1 MTWRKWL
8 SPGFGVP
15 FWTAALAA
23 GLVWYA
29 LRYGSNAPVMDEWD
43 VAPQLRQYL
52 RDGRP
57 AEWVLMRHNEHR
69 YPAARLLY
77 AALMAATGYDFRSG
91 MVASALLLGAAAHLF
106 ARAAARARGRPAWAD
121 LLIPALLLNFGASF
135 NVLMGY
141 QVAFS
146 LFVLAA
152 AFAAWVVVADTPG
165 RGGDLA
171 ASAALV
177 ALALNGMPGLLLAA
191 PLAGWAAWR
200 ATRGPRWA
208 SWGRAPLAWL
218 PLAAVVAYGLWSAA
232 GMERSADPSTRL
244 PDWGVRAVAAG
255 QFLSMGLGTWVI
267 ESDWGTLGRLMGVGY
282 AAALLALGAAFA
294 RRPADRAVALGLA
307 AILVGVVGMAGGV
320 AWGRGCGLIERYTST
335 AAVGLAV
342 AWVAAARWLP
352 LPRAASALGVAA
364 AAGLVWLN
372 ADSGERFAQ
381 VHRMYYRELEDAVRA
396 GLPPSFVASRFRGPL
411 GHEDFRGRIES
422 LRDLGFGTFRD
433 LSPEPRVAA
442 VPVAAPAAGGGS
454 PGFALAVLPGGRKVV
469 GVRVTYE
476 TQRDAAW
483 QQLTLT
489 WAGPAGA
496 KSSAVYPHARRGE
509 QSSSF
514 YVDDAPTDARLEVAH
529 PESGL
534 AVTRVEW
541 LVAAE

>member
-1 MTWRKWL
+1 MPWRKWL

-15 FWTAALAA
+15 FWTALLTAA
-23 GLVWYA
+23 LVWYA

-43 VAPQLRQYL
+43 VAPELRQHL
-52 RDGRP
+52 REGRP
-57 AEWVLMRHNEHR
+57 VEWVLRRHNEHR

-91 MVASALLLGAAAHLF
+91 MVASALLLGAAAHAF
-106 ARAAARARGRPAWAD
+106 ARAAAVARGRPAWAD
-121 LLIPALLLNFGASF
+121 LVAPALLLNFGASF

-152 AFAAWVVVADTPG
+152 AFAAWVVVIDRPG
-165 RGGDLA
+165 RRGDLA

-191 PLAGWAAWR
+191 PLSAWAAWR
-200 ATRGPRWA
+200 AGCRSPRA
-208 SWGRAPLAWL
+208 LWGRAATAWL
-218 PLAAVVAYGLWSAA
+218 PLAAVAAYGLGSAA

-244 PDWGVRAVAAG
+244 PDWGVRAVAAA
-255 QFLSMGLGTWVI
+255 QFLSMGLGNWVI
-267 ESDWGTLGRLMGVGY
+267 DADWGTLGRLVGLGY
-282 AAALLALGAAFA
+282 AAAGLALAAAFA
-294 RRPADRAVALGLA
+294 RRPADRGVALGVGAL
-307 AILVGVVGMAGGV
+307 LLGVVGMAGGV
-320 AWGRGCGLIERYTST
+320 AWGRGCGLIERYTSP

-352 LPRAASALGVAA
+352 LPRVADALGVAA

-396 GLPPSFVASRFRGPL
+396 GLPPSFVADRFRGPL
-411 GHEDFRGRIES
+411 GNEHFRGRVEAF
-422 LRDLGFGTFRD
+422 RDLGFATFRD
-433 LSPEPRVAA
+433 LRPEPPTTA
-442 VPVAAPAAGGGS
+442 VPVAVGAP
-454 PGFALAVLPGGRKVV
+454 PGFALAVLPGGRRVV

-476 TQRDAAW
+476 TQRDVTW
-483 QQLTLT
+483 QQLTVT
-489 WAGPAGA
+489 WTGPAGVRSA
-496 KSSAVYPHARRGE
+496 AVYPHPRRGE

-514 YVDDAPTDARLEVAH
+514 FVNDAPTDARFEAAH
-529 PESGL
+529 PECGL

-541 LVAAE
+541 LVERE